1 MRWSKMEGGRLFRTL
16 GTATEAKS
24 EQLLDSLLHCN
35 WLIPNIVPHL
45 PVHSHVFLTVRSKY
59 QDLLLLKVSFSI
71 SNCMRRSQVLDFITC
86 EVNGHK
92 GSMTTS

>member
-35 WLIPNIVPHL
+35 WLLPNIVHI
-45 PVHSHVFLTVRSKY
+45 Y
-59 QDLLLLKVSFSI
+59 QCIAMFF
-71 SNCMRRSQVLDFITC
+71 NCKKQIPRFVTFESVVL
-86 EVNGHK
+86 NQ
-92 GSMTTS
+92 